1 MKIAHIYI
9 QNFRGIKSLSW
20 RIKGD
25 FNCLIGAGDTCKSTI
40 LTALNYALSPRNF
53 LSIDDSDFYNLDVG
67 QRVVIQVTLID
78 WDESLPEVKRFFSE
92 NKCAQYQCGLN
103 DSGPLPEPE
112 ESKKNA
118 VSISLTFDDSL
129 EPVWSAE
136 KGTRKRGRFLKS
148 GASPKCTGLMS
159 QSIKRP
165 ASAVGPESPGPAPL
179 KKEKS
184 AHAL

>member
-40 LTALNYALSPRNF
+40 LTALDYDLSPRNF

-136 KGTRKRGRFLKS
+136 KGTRTREKEAVSEIRRIAKMHGLNVAIDKTARKRGRPRKS
-148 GASPKCTGLMS
+148 GTG
-159 QSIKRP
+159 
-165 ASAVGPESPGPAPL
+165 SA
-179 KKEKS
+179 
-184 AHAL
+184 